1 MKSGPLDFKLVAQDG
16 HARAGVVTTSRGTY
30 ETPCFMPVGTRG
42 AVKTLS
48 ADDYDVLKPQV
59 VLGNTYH
66 LMLRPGADVVE
77 SFGGLHAFTGYD
89 GHYLTDSGGFQVF
102 SLAPK
107 QDADGVTFRSTY
119 DGSSHRFTP
128 AKAVAVQ
135 EQIGADIAM
144 VLDICPPLP
153 STPQVVLDATNRTH
167 DWAQRCRD
175 AHTRDDQA
183 QFGIVQGGI
192 DPQLRAQSAA
202 TIAAI
207 GFEGH
212 GIGGLSVGE
221 SREEMLPALAGAL
234 SELPTNKPRY
244 LMGVGD
250 PLNLIDSIALGVDQF
265 DCVLPTRLARHG
277 TILSSHGRQQLRR
290 AENLLSDEPLDPLC
304 GCPVCV
310 RHSRGYLRHLHVV
323 GEPTAARLLTMHNLW
338 YVLRLVETLRN
349 AIVAGQ
355 FESVAAELRVPWL
368 GTSTRTHAPIVV

>member
-1 MKSGPLDFKLVAQDG
+1 MPADLKFQLIASD
-16 HARAGVVTTSRGTY
+16 HTARAGVVTTPRGTY
-30 ETPCFMPVGTRG
+30 QTPCFMPVGTRG

-48 ADDYDVLKPQV
+48 ADDYDILKPQI

-66 LMLRPGADVVE
+66 LMMRPGADVVE
-77 SFGGLHAFTGYD
+77 QLGGLHGFTGYQ

-102 SLAPK
+102 SLSPK
-107 QDADGVTFRSTY
+107 QDADGVTFKSTY

-128 AKAVAVQ
+128 AKAVEVQ
-135 EQIGADIAM
+135 QQLGADIAM

-153 STPQVVLDATNRTH
+153 SAPEVVRQATERTH

-175 AHTRDDQA
+175 AHTSSTQA

-192 DPQLRAQSAA
+192 DPELRAESAA
-202 TIAAI
+202 AIAAI

-234 SELPTNKPRY
+234 SQLPADKPRY

-250 PLNLIDSIALGVDQF
+250 PLNIIDAIGLGVDQF

-277 TILSSHGRQQLRR
+277 TVLTSHGRQQLRR
-290 AENLLSDEPLDPLC
+290 VENARSDEPLDDAC
-304 GCPVCV
+304 SCPVCQ
-310 RHSRGYLRHLHVV
+310 RHSRGYLRHLHQV
-323 GEPTAARLLTMHNLW
+323 GEPTAARLVTIHNVW
-338 YVLRLVETLRN
+338 YVLRLVETLRQ
-349 AIVAGQ
+349 AILDGRFAEVAD
-355 FESVAAELRVPWL
+355 ELRQPWE
-368 GTSTRTHAPIVV
+368 GTATRTHGPISV